1 MEATFVVVHGL
12 LIVVASLVEHT
23 FLGARASV
31 TVACGLSSCGSPLIE
46 HRLNSCGTQ
55 ALLLR
60 GMWDLPGP
68 GIEPVSPALAMDSL
82 ALSHQQVFLTSQSV
96 WFLICKIGIIVLT
109 LIVLL
114 MGELNE
120 IIKSLTMP
128 GT

>member
-1 MEATFVVVHGL
+1 MD
-12 LIVVASLVEHT
+12 S
-23 FLGARASV
+23 
-31 TVACGLSSCGSPLIE
+31 TVSS
-46 HRLNSCGTQ
+46 Q
-55 ALLLR
+55 ALEHKLNTCSVQVWLFH
-60 GMWDLPGP
+60 GMWDPPGP

-82 ALSHQQVFLTSQSV
+82 ALSHQQVFLTSQSL
-96 WFLICKIGIIVLT
+96 WFLICKIRIIVLT

>member
-1 MEATFVVVHGL
+1 M
-12 LIVVASLVEHT
+12 
-23 FLGARASV
+23 

-128 GT
+128 CT